1 MFGIAAVGCSE
12 SSTAEQPDPVA
23 TKIELS
29 ATSVVTASDGGRKLL
44 SIDCDAAWHIEGAV
58 DWCECSMTEGVGAA
72 EVAFVTLPNETFD
85 ERRATYRVVSGAMKV
100 PFVVVQ
106 KQRDALIVTSDK
118 VEVGAAGESFSVE
131 VKANIAFDYR
141 ITYETPDSG
150 EWIIPAV
157 RVRALERTTLN
168 FRALP
173 SEELAA
179 RRATITVRSGDKQ
192 EVVTVYQAGSHIL
205 LLSQKDYVVSADGE
219 TIAVELRSNVNY
231 TVQQP
236 QEEWIEPL
244 ATRSA
249 STHTLRYL
257 IHPNDTYDARTA
269 RIVFADADGCVPPQ
283 TVTVTQAQRD
293 AILIAQRE
301 YEFGSEGGE
310 FTAEIAA
317 NVDFDVTTDA
327 AWIIPEK
334 LPAARGLT
342 ASRYRFVIGEYAGK
356 QLRTGIVTVTDGKTT
371 QHITVT
377 QRGVSAE
384 AYRIRYT
391 TTDGLPID
399 YNDPR
404 LVESNVYADGEGVLT
419 FLEPVESVYGFGSP
433 TGTAYRTL
441 KTVEL
446 PEGTKRISSY
456 AFAYCS
462 GLERVTVPASVETID
477 RFAFE
482 MCASLKAVEI
492 APQSRLNV
500 IGEAA
505 FIACTALE
513 RFSIPDAVTELNRT
527 FQSCHALRSVEI
539 GVQSRI
545 ERIVDAFE
553 NCKALGVLHLPFAT
567 MPELSEKMVLGC
579 NNVMVYVPAA
589 LVESYRTEFPYWP
602 VMSDEYLADKYVSTD
617 YSADGEVVTLQRH
630 TQGEGIGLVLMGD
643 GYADFH
649 HRDGSYERV
658 MRKAAEAF
666 FSAEPY
672 ASLRP
677 YFDVHF
683 VRTVSAN
690 ETIAEENASLF
701 DRRKEDSKAFE
712 YARKIPGLDPTRA
725 AIGVIENFGG
735 EIDGAVGM
743 CRQYEDNSSVGYCAT
758 GFWELEL
765 EFLVLHEVCG
775 HGFGKLDEEYI
786 IRQGYRI
793 DAEGIAVI
801 ERRHAQGWWENVDVT
816 DDPASVLW
824 ADFIANPLYAGTV
837 GIYEGAGG
845 CAYGVY
851 RPTESSFMGN
861 NGGDLGFNAPSRYSI
876 YKKAM
881 AAAGVEYSWERFVEF
896 DAPARAAGADAVP
909 ARIAEEPIGAMFPTA
924 RPQFVD
930 RRWSEAD

>member
-1 MFGIAAVGCSE
+1 MFGIAAVGCSK
-12 SSTAEQPDPVA
+12 SSTDEQPDPA
-23 TKIELS
+23 APKIELS
-29 ATSVVTASDGGRKLL
+29 ATSVVTSSDGERKVL
-44 SIDCDAAWHIEGAV
+44 SIDCDAAWRIEGAV
-58 DWCECSMTEGVGAA
+58 DWCECSKTEGVGAA

-85 ERRATYRVVSGAMKV
+85 ERRATYRVVGGATAV

-106 KQRDALIVTSDK
+106 KQRDALTVTSDK
-118 VEVGAAGESFSVE
+118 VEVDAAGGSFSVE
-131 VKANIAFDYR
+131 VRANIAFDYL
-141 ITYETPDSG
+141 ISYETPDSE
-150 EWIIPAV
+150 EWIIPAAG
-157 RVRALERTTLN
+157 VRALERTMLD

-173 SEELAA
+173 SEEPVA
-179 RRATITVRSGDKQ
+179 RRAAITIRSGEKR
-192 EVVTVYQAGSHIL
+192 EIVTVYQAGSHIL
-205 LLSQKDYVVSADGE
+205 LLSQREYAVSADGG

-244 ATRSA
+244 AARSA

-257 IHPNDTYDARTA
+257 IHPNDTYDSRTA

-283 TVTVTQAQRD
+283 TITVTQAQRD
-293 AILIAQRE
+293 AILIAQRA

-317 NVDFDVTTDA
+317 NVDFEVTTDV
-327 AWIIPEK
+327 AWITPEK
-334 LPAARGLT
+334 LPAARGL
-342 ASRYRFVIGEYAGK
+342 AALHYRFVIGEYAGRE
-356 QLRTGIVTVTDGKTT
+356 LRTGIVTVTDGKTT
-371 QHITVT
+371 QHIAVT

-384 AYRIRYT
+384 ACRIRYT

-399 YNDPR
+399 YDDPR
-404 LVESNVYADGEGVLT
+404 VVESNVYADGEGVIT

-441 KTVEL
+441 KTVDL
-446 PEGTKRISSY
+446 PEGAKRISSY

-477 RFAFE
+477 RYAFA
-482 MCASLKAVEI
+482 MCTSLKAVEM

-505 FIACTALE
+505 FVTCTALE
-513 RFSIPDAVTELNRT
+513 RFSLPDGVTELNRT
-527 FQSCHALRSVEI
+527 FQSCHALRAVEI
-539 GVQSRI
+539 GAQSRI
-545 ERIVDAFE
+545 RRIDDAFE
-553 NCKALGVLHLPFAT
+553 GCKVLGALHLPFAT
-567 MPELSEKMVLGC
+567 MPELSERAICGC
-579 NNVMVYVPAA
+579 GRVTLYVPAS
-589 LVESYRTEFPYWP
+589 LVESYRAEFPYWP

-630 TQGEGIGLVLMGD
+630 TRGEGIGLVLMGD

-658 MRKAAEAF
+658 MREAAEAF

-683 VRTVSAN
+683 VRTVSAG
-690 ETIAEENASLF
+690 ETIAEGNASLF
-701 DRRKEDSKAFE
+701 DCRKEDSKAFE
-712 YARKIPGLDPTRA
+712 YARRVPGLDPTRA
-725 AIGVIENFGG
+725 AVGVIENFGG
-735 EIDGAVGM
+735 EIDGAAGM
-743 CRQYEDNSSVGYCAT
+743 CRQYEDGSSVGYCAT
-758 GFWELEL
+758 GFWAPQL
-765 EFLVLHEVCG
+765 EFLILHEVCG

-786 IRQGYRI
+786 IKQGYRI
-793 DAEGIAVI
+793 DAEGIALI
-801 ERRHAQGWWENVDVT
+801 ERRHAKGWWENVDVT
-816 DDPASVLW
+816 DDPSSVLW
-824 ADFIANPLYAGTV
+824 ANFIANPLYAEAV

-861 NGGDLGFNAPSRYSI
+861 DGGDLGFNAPSRYSI

-881 AAAGVEYSWERFVEF
+881 AAAGEECSWERFVAF
-896 DAPARAAGADAVP
+896 DAPARAAGANAVP
-909 ARIAEEPIGAMFPTA
+909 ARAAAKPLGTMFPTT